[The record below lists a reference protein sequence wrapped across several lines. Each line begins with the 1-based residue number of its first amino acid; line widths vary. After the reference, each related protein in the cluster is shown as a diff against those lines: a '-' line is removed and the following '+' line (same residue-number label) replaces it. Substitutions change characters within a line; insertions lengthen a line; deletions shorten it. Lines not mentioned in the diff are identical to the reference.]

1 MIFLFHFKGG
11 KLFAYPSIEF
21 YSKDH
26 IHFVLPLDKQQDFV
40 FFKNQDAD
48 ESSEEEVD
56 ESEIERRSSDGKSPS
71 VGSAQLRKRA
81 KEMRRNSSGSSF
93 DELNMEEN
101 LEDENDKNV

>member
-1 MIFLFHFKGG
+1 M
-11 KLFAYPSIEF
+11 FAYPSIEF

-48 ESSEEEVD
+48 ESSEGEEEVED
-56 ESEIERRSSDGKSPS
+56 SEIERRSSDGKSPTAA
-71 VGSAQLRKRA
+71 SAQLRKRA